1 MTCLMGGVLSADQ
14 EPCGTRAETV
24 DPEATATQSS
34 TLSADIPPERAQPS
48 KPEVTPKPVIT

>member
-1 MTCLMGGVLSADQ
+1 MGGVLSADQ